1 MENNEVMEI
10 METENNAVNEDVELV
25 DIDELDEQ
33 PNGEKN
39 VKVDGN
45 DYAKKFGMA
54 LACGALGAIGAA
66 VANDVVIPL
75 AKKAIHKGI
84 EWIKSKRNKKQ
95 SEETEVEPAMETET
109 PKETKKKTEK
119 K

>member
-10 METENNAVNEDVELV
+10 METENNAVNEEVMDTAAEINET
-25 DIDELDEQ
+25 D
-33 PNGEKN
+33 GEE
-39 VKVDGN
+39 VIKVDGN

-84 EWIKSKRNKKQ
+84 EWIKSKKNKKQ
-95 SEETEVEPAMETET
+95 SEETAVKPAMETET